1 MQAIC
6 IVGVEADFDQG
17 GSDPHVNFSTD
28 DWRRTAT
35 SHRRRSGDVSV
46 DRAGWGSSVS
56 VALRSSTG
64 PLAQADQF
72 IPG

>member
-28 DWRRTAT
+28 DSRQRIAT
-35 SHRRRSGDVSV
+35 SHRRRSKHFRSV
-46 DRAGWGSSVS
+46 HARSIGVFVAMCSSIADRAG
-56 VALRSSTG
+56 
-64 PLAQADQF
+64 
-72 IPG
+72 